1 MKNYGQANEFGITPT
16 HFWFL
21 WGSLR
26 QGFWRVASYSQFCR
40 SGYAVMDDFGNL
52 VEVTS

>member
-1 MKNYGQANEFGITPT
+1 MRNYGENEFGITPT

-26 QGFWRVASYSQFCR
+26 RGFWRVASYHSFCS

-52 VEVTS
+52 VEVA